1 MKKLIFVILLFGSI
15 FNLLANG
22 RSNPLE
28 GNLAIVDPQL
38 QDPIDTTHPDF
49 NNTATGFW
57 YQGISIKFLPF
68 PFSVDCLDQVGE
80 LSYTKDYIAIDDS
93 VAINNTYLTEPIE
106 AYYIRLGFGSV
117 YCWFYRKEAWTNGTP
132 HFNESVC
139 NTPTV
144 GEHAPINTLENGS
157 VANSGVFVGKY
168 QTITL
173 PLTTG
178 LMVNTIIGI
187 TPPRPSTLDV
197 QFNTVDDNVKPQST
211 GFVIPGVIYS
221 FVSSYQETFPTVT
234 TRYYYKTDISSKW
247 NPLGD
252 SHIFA
257 DDVLSGAS
265 FVYVR
270 AYGYRADGN
279 DGIKFSAGY
288 IEKVLQVRHLP
299 NLVVKETKYC
309 GSSYYNFEI
318 TPTTTCDSLPKIK
331 VFWENGSESDASG
344 TAAELGVNTPVSYNV
359 STNDR
364 EDPNKSIVVMYYNSK
379 GAPIFST
386 TISQALPTKLAQ
398 AQATDL
404 MGCPGASGS
413 INFTAL
419 ESQQNSFNY
428 SYSKDSVVYGDNPTI
443 DVNVAGTYQ
452 PYYKAIKNSNSYC
465 YQFDPVTV
473 ADKRPDNVT
482 IVASDPTCGG
492 GQGKITGTLVGTNNY
507 TASLYSL
514 VVGGSAPQKFT
525 NKVLEVPVNAPQ
537 TNLLSTIVYNNSDV
551 CAQQTSS
558 IKSYASVSIIDT
570 ATTPNT
576 GCSTLSNGSLTF
588 KLIGGI
594 QPIVSSSGGTLI
606 AQGGGVYKVTGLS
619 SGTITITVVEQNDG
633 TCIKQFNYSIKSHL
647 LKIDGITETIGCPG
661 TNPYTETI
669 NVSGGSGS
677 YNYSLDNSIWI
688 SNSTF
693 ANLAPKSPQQFYV
706 KDNTTGCI
714 VSTTKTLPDYNYSVS
729 IDTSG
734 FSACSS
740 ASGTV
745 NLNIALP
752 SGVSVVSVGAKDSWG
767 TYTNPAV
774 WNKVGSISGYTNVNS
789 SGTALTINRGHRY
802 CFYFK
807 TSTGCTY
814 ESTAWELKNPPASLS
829 ATVTPTDETLCPS
842 FHNGAV
848 AVTATG
854 GWGGYSYSSDNVS
867 FGASSTFSSLAPGS
881 YNFWVKDAKG
891 CVSAPKQATVKPA
904 VTPVVSL
911 TTKHPCEGQ
920 ANGWIYPSVDSWSGP
935 VLSYTSSMPSGAT
948 ASISAGAKFENL
960 AAYSSYSLNLLIN
973 GSVCP
978 SAAKVVDLKAFAPPV
993 ASGFVFDSATCAS
1006 ASNGAMSFTISGNAG
1021 GSCSAIVKEA
1031 SGKTYSYSNLINGSS
1046 NKTVGLPSG
1055 TYSLQITDTA
1065 QCSYTIPLIILPIS
1079 SNAVTI
1085 SSLTSTAP
1093 ICHGETNGTIAVSG
1107 GSGFGDWIVS
1117 IKDSL
1122 LADVVTDNILRS
1134 DLSFAKTYGS
1144 LTAGD
1149 YTVSIS
1155 DTSNCSVSELVTVPQ
1170 KAPIAF
1176 TVTKIRYVTTAQ
1188 SSDGSLDY
1196 LVSGGNGHFK
1206 VTLQNPPAGAVVA
1219 PGKFS
1224 NLPAGTYTVQIKDSL
1239 NTAYC
1244 NAEQTFTI
1252 KAPQAPL
1259 IIVGANPQQPKCYAS
1274 TNGSVTLNVTG
1285 GWGGY
1290 KYSKDSISWQSSSTI
1305 AGLTA
1310 GSYKFWVVDSLGAIK
1325 DTTIVLGQPEAIAV
1339 TAPVITDVSCNGGSN
1354 GAVAFTATGGTG
1366 AYSLKLDGESSATPL
1381 LPRTGL
1387 AAGIHTYTI
1396 ADANGCSY
1404 TNSFTVNEPQKLVLQ
1419 ATLAGYNGYAIRCF
1433 GATDT
1438 IHVAATGGTAG
1449 YRYILG
1455 TSTDTISTSTFANLG
1470 NGTYKVKV
1478 VDAHGC
1484 VDSASLLLNA
1494 PTAVKWKKVTITDP
1508 SCNGVANGTISLQ
1521 PDGGVSGYS
1530 YNIYRDANVVGLNMP
1545 SSDFN
1550 NLSVGDYR
1558 ITVTDANGC
1567 SHDTTG
1573 LKLIEPDSLQINSF
1587 NTIASICKGDSGK
1600 AVVVLKGG
1608 TAPYTVKVG
1617 SDLYS
1622 ANPSTQINL
1631 LAGNYTAYISDSKG
1645 CGIGRGNPN
1654 ASDTTFTITEP
1665 TSKLTASPNV
1675 DPVKCFGESNGSV
1688 RLSATGGWGGY
1699 SYYLLDAANGNPPF
1713 NVTKTNLKAGSYKFV
1728 VSDSLNCHD
1737 TLSIT
1742 VPQPQQLAALLNKVD
1757 VLCYG
1762 GHDGQLAVS
1771 DTLGGVQPYHYQ
1783 LDGGT
1788 PTTSNLFPNL
1798 LAGAHQVSMVDAN
1811 GCVLTKTETIN
1822 QPDEII
1828 STLVDSVNPPCGT
1841 STGMLKVNV
1850 VGGTPTFNMSWD
1862 IAGTAVNGAQVS
1874 NLSAGNY
1881 NLTVTDGHGCQK
1893 PFTYTLVNPDAPQLE
1908 NVAATD
1914 LRCFGDQSG
1923 KVEFYVNGT
1932 NQPVDVS
1939 LTLGGATVGSN
1950 HFSDKQTSNFSN
1962 LQAGSY
1968 ELSMVDS
1975 HGCFS
1980 SKAITVAEPSKVTL
1994 TLDKRDVSCY
2004 NTATGAAI
2012 ANVNGGIAPY
2022 NINWSTGK
2030 DVQTVSTDT
2039 LTQLQGGTYI
2049 ATVTDSKGCGD
2060 KLLPLKDSITIIAP
2074 VTPLAFGSESI
2085 AKPKCAGE
2093 STGQALLSAQ
2103 GGWGSYTFTLNG
2115 QSSSNGQFYSLA
2127 SGSYPAILSDA
2138 NGCSITKTVVVPQT
2152 LPLSLMAST
2161 VNNLTCYQN
2170 ASGSIY
2176 VTPVN
2181 GETPFLYGL
2190 DGSSLG
2196 YSNGFGKLAA
2206 GTHTIVVQ
2214 DKNGCSSQ
2222 LDVLLT
2228 QPDSLNLDFTVV
2240 SDTCGRGVGLLAPMV
2255 YGGTQPFTYTYNDKV
2270 FEEALKHLYSGNYKI
2285 SVKDR
2290 YGCRDSSI
2298 ATVGDVSGP
2307 KIANVAVSPVSCA
2320 EKSDG
2325 AATITTVGGNGSV
2338 SVMWPGMNLS
2348 GVSVSGLPKGDV
2360 KAVATDEH
2368 QCSDTVTV
2376 SIPGPDPLTLAAANL
2391 VNPLCYGYTNGSATV
2406 SPMGGTAP
2414 YSILWN
2420 NGTVGGTVEQ
2430 LPSGSYTAQVTDA
2443 HECQNSITLSLTD
2456 PDPIKPTVPTSAVL
2470 CSNQSIMLDAGYSG
2484 CDYSWTSTNGFT
2496 SNLRSV
2502 TISDEGTYTVWVTD
2516 IKGCKGSASVNLTK
2530 LAQDIDADFV
2540 VATTTAVG
2548 DTIVLVEFTMP
2559 IPDSIGWD
2567 FPGDAFTLI
2576 KREGNELHI
2585 RAEKEGTFPVAL
2597 TTHMGEC
2604 SDRFEKTVTVV
2615 PALPK
2620 NQNSDYYPNIFSE
2633 VKLYPNPNDGLFTVE
2648 VTLHNEAAL
2657 EVGLYNSNQQQLFY
2671 QKLSPAGFF
2680 SISSDRLNLMP
2691 GFYLL
2696 SLRANGQTKTVKII
2710 VQK

>member
-1 MKKLIFVILLFGSI
+1 MI
-15 FNLLANG
+15 AN
-22 RSNPLE
+22 
-28 GNLAIVDPQL
+28 VQ
-38 QDPIDTTHPDF
+38 
-49 NNTATGFW
+49 
-57 YQGISIKFLPF
+57 
-68 PFSVDCLDQVGE
+68 
-80 LSYTKDYIAIDDS
+80 
-93 VAINNTYLTEPIE
+93 EP
-106 AYYIRLGFGSV
+106 
-117 YCWFYRKEAWTNGTP
+117 
-132 HFNESVC
+132 
-139 NTPTV
+139 
-144 GEHAPINTLENGS
+144 
-157 VANSGVFVGKY
+157 
-168 QTITL
+168 
-173 PLTTG
+173 
-178 LMVNTIIGI
+178 
-187 TPPRPSTLDV
+187 
-197 QFNTVDDNVKPQST
+197 
-211 GFVIPGVIYS
+211 
-221 FVSSYQETFPTVT
+221 
-234 TRYYYKTDISSKW
+234 
-247 NPLGD
+247 
-252 SHIFA
+252 
-257 DDVLSGAS
+257 
-265 FVYVR
+265 
-270 AYGYRADGN
+270 
-279 DGIKFSAGY
+279 
-288 IEKVLQVRHLP
+288 
-299 NLVVKETKYC
+299 
-309 GSSYYNFEI
+309 
-318 TPTTTCDSLPKIK
+318 
-331 VFWENGSESDASG
+331 
-344 TAAELGVNTPVSYNV
+344 
-359 STNDR
+359 
-364 EDPNKSIVVMYYNSK
+364 
-379 GAPIFST
+379 GAP
-386 TISQALPTKLAQ
+386 
-398 AQATDL
+398 
-404 MGCPGASGS
+404 
-413 INFTAL
+413 
-419 ESQQNSFNY
+419 
-428 SYSKDSVVYGDNPTI
+428 
-443 DVNVAGTYQ
+443 
-452 PYYKAIKNSNSYC
+452 
-465 YQFDPVTV
+465 
-473 ADKRPDNVT
+473 
-482 IVASDPTCGG
+482 
-492 GQGKITGTLVGTNNY
+492 
-507 TASLYSL
+507 
-514 VVGGSAPQKFT
+514 
-525 NKVLEVPVNAPQ
+525 
-537 TNLLSTIVYNNSDV
+537 
-551 CAQQTSS
+551 
-558 IKSYASVSIIDT
+558 
-570 ATTPNT
+570 
-576 GCSTLSNGSLTF
+576 
-588 KLIGGI
+588 
-594 QPIVSSSGGTLI
+594 
-606 AQGGGVYKVTGLS
+606 
-619 SGTITITVVEQNDG
+619 
-633 TCIKQFNYSIKSHL
+633 
-647 LKIDGITETIGCPG
+647 
-661 TNPYTETI
+661 
-669 NVSGGSGS
+669 
-677 YNYSLDNSIWI
+677 
-688 SNSTF
+688 
-693 ANLAPKSPQQFYV
+693 
-706 KDNTTGCI
+706 
-714 VSTTKTLPDYNYSVS
+714 
-729 IDTSG
+729 
-734 FSACSS
+734 
-740 ASGTV
+740 
-745 NLNIALP
+745 
-752 SGVSVVSVGAKDSWG
+752 
-767 TYTNPAV
+767 
-774 WNKVGSISGYTNVNS
+774 
-789 SGTALTINRGHRY
+789 
-802 CFYFK
+802 
-807 TSTGCTY
+807 
-814 ESTAWELKNPPASLS
+814 LS
-829 ATVTPTDETLCPS
+829 ATATPTDETLCPS

-848 AVTATG
+848 AVMATG

-867 FGASSTFSSLAPGS
+867 FGASSSFSSLAPGS
-881 YNFWVKDAKG
+881 YIFWVKDAKG

-904 VTPVVSL
+904 VMPVVSL
-911 TTKHPCEGQ
+911 VTKHPCEGQ

-935 VLSYTSSMPSGAT
+935 ALSYTSSMPSGAT
-948 ASISAGAKFENL
+948 ASISAGSKFENL

-978 SAAKVVDLKAFAPPV
+978 SAATVVDLKAFAPPV

-1006 ASNGAMSFTISGNAG
+1006 ATNGAVSFSINQGAGGNYRAALIGIDGAFKDSTLTSIFSNGD
-1021 GSCSAIVKEA
+1021 
-1031 SGKTYSYSNLINGSS
+1031 
-1046 NKTVGLPSG
+1046 NKKIGQLATGQ
-1055 TYSLQITDTA
+1055 YSLQITDTA
-1065 QCSYTIPLIILPIS
+1065 QCSSNSSLITLPVS
-1079 SNAVTI
+1079 SKAVTI
-1085 SSLTSTAP
+1085 SSLTPTSP
-1093 ICHGETNGTIAVSG
+1093 ICHGEANGTIAVAG
-1107 GSGFGDWIVS
+1107 GKGFGDWTVS
-1117 IKDSL
+1117 IKDSG
-1122 LADVVTDNILRS
+1122 LAAVVNDNIPRS
-1134 DLSFAKTYGS
+1134 DSLVDKTYGN

-1149 YTVSIS
+1149 YTVSLS
-1155 DTSNCSVSELVTVPQ
+1155 DTSNCSYSAAVTVPQ

-1196 LVSGGNGHFK
+1196 LVSGGNGHFNI
-1206 VTLQNPPAGAVVA
+1206 TLQNPPAGAVVA

-1244 NAEQTFTI
+1244 NAEETFTI
-1252 KAPQAPL
+1252 KAPQIPL
-1259 IIVGANPQQPKCYAS
+1259 AIAGANPQQPKCYAAS
-1274 TNGSVTLNVTG
+1274 NGSVTLNVTG

-1305 AGLTA
+1305 AGLAA
-1310 GSYKFWVVDSLGAIK
+1310 GSHKFWVADSLGAIK
-1325 DTTIVLGQPEAIAV
+1325 DTTLVIGQPEAIAV
-1339 TAPVITDVSCNGGSN
+1339 APPVISDVSCNGGSN
-1354 GAVAFTATGGTG
+1354 GTVAFTASGGNG

-1387 AAGIHTYTI
+1387 AAGVHTYTV
-1396 ADANGCSY
+1396 ADANGCTYS
-1404 TNSFTVNEPQKLVLQ
+1404 NSFTINEPQKLRLQ

-1438 IHVAATGGTAG
+1438 IHVAATGGTAA

-1455 TSTDTISTSTFANLG
+1455 TSTDTISTSAFANLS

-1484 VDSASLLLNA
+1484 VDSSTVLLNA
-1494 PTAVKWKKVTITDP
+1494 PTAVSWKKVTIADP
-1508 SCNGVANGTISLQ
+1508 TCNGVANGAISLQ

-1530 YNIYRDANVVGLNMP
+1530 YNIYRDANVVGLNLP
-1545 SSDFN
+1545 NSDFN
-1550 NLSVGDYR
+1550 NLPVGDYR

-1654 ASDTTFTITEP
+1654 ASDIPFTVTEP

-1699 SYYLLDAANGNPPF
+1699 SYYLVDVANGNPPF

-1757 VLCYG
+1757 VQCNG
-1762 GHDGQLAVS
+1762 GQDGQLTVS

-1788 PTTSNLFPNL
+1788 PTTSNLFTNL
-1798 LAGAHQVSMVDAN
+1798 LAGEHQLSMVDAN

-1841 STGMLKVNV
+1841 STGMLMVNV
-1850 VGGTPTFNMSWD
+1850 AGGTPTLNMSWN

-1874 NLSAGNY
+1874 NLSAGSY

-1908 NVAATD
+1908 NVVATD

-1939 LTLGGATVGSN
+1939 LTFGGTTVGSN

-1962 LQAGSY
+1962 LQSGSY

-1994 TLDKRDVSCY
+1994 ALSKTDVTCFGS
-2004 NTATGAAI
+2004 TTGSAI
-2012 ANVNGGIAPY
+2012 ATVNGGVSPY
-2022 NINWSTGK
+2022 AIHWSTGE
-2030 DVQTVSTDT
+2030 DVQAVSADT
-2039 LTQLQGGTYI
+2039 LTQLVGGSYV

-2060 KLLPLKDSITIIAP
+2060 KLQPLQASVTILAP
-2074 VTPLAFGSESI
+2074 TAPLAFGAQAIS
-2085 AKPKCAGE
+2085 KPKCADE
-2093 STGQALLSAQ
+2093 NTGQALLSAQ
-2103 GGWGSYTFTLNG
+2103 GGWGSYTFALNG

-2127 SGSYPAILSDA
+2127 SGSYSAILSDA
-2138 NGCSITKTVVVPQT
+2138 NGCSIAKTVVVPQT

-2190 DGSSLG
+2190 DGGSLG

-2228 QPDSLNLDFTVV
+2228 QPDSLNLDFMVV

-2325 AATITTVGGNGSV
+2325 AATITTVGGNGSI
-2338 SVMWPGMNLS
+2338 SVVWPGTNLS
-2348 GVSVSGLPKGDV
+2348 GATVSGLPKGNT
-2360 KAVATDEH
+2360 KAVATDQH

-2420 NGTVGGTVEQ
+2420 NGTAGATLDQ

-2443 HECQNSITLSLTD
+2443 HECQNSTTLSLTD

-2470 CSNQSIMLDAGYSG
+2470 CSNQSVTLDAGYSG

-2496 SNLRSV
+2496 SNLRTV

-2516 IKGCKGSASVNLTK
+2516 IKGCKGNASVNLTK

-2576 KREGNELHI
+2576 NRGGNELYI

-2620 NQNSDYYPNIFSE
+2620 SQNSDYYPNIFSE

-2657 EVGLYNSNQQQLFY
+2657 EVGLYNNSQQQLFY

-2680 SISSDRLNLMP
+2680 TISSDRLNLMP

-2696 SLRANGQTKTVKII
+2696 SLKANGQTKTVKII